1 MSSCCPSDLVAADLR
16 LGPHNTK
23 VTIDDMRRLVFDS
36 SSISDDDYVNIIGS
50 MKNETTTRQKT
61 KVVVHAGESLLSM
74 NLYMKALIHV
84 AIFHLGFLVL
94 WRRWWM
100 GIWLRGWQLHGCYQR
115 RVLSKRPCRQN
126 LHGRHTYGS
135 VSEETKRDSQPTLIL
150 SWSHTSSS
158 YLLGAH
164 LICLRRLPNTFLLV
178 NSYSSLSTSARSG
191 RQVERGE
198 SKQISSL
205 LGLHPPSCVAF

>member
-1 MSSCCPSDLVAADLR
+1 MQVKLQFQTLEAYRTVTDGNCGYDATTHAVNNFMSSCCPSDLVAADLR

-50 MKNETTTRQKT
+50 MKNVTTTRQKI

-94 WRRWWM
+94 WRR
-100 GIWLRGWQLHGCYQR
+100 
-115 RVLSKRPCRQN
+115 
-126 LHGRHTYGS
+126 
-135 VSEETKRDSQPTLIL
+135 
-150 SWSHTSSS
+150 
-158 YLLGAH
+158 
-164 LICLRRLPNTFLLV
+164 
-178 NSYSSLSTSARSG
+178 
-191 RQVERGE
+191 
-198 SKQISSL
+198 
-205 LGLHPPSCVAF
+205 